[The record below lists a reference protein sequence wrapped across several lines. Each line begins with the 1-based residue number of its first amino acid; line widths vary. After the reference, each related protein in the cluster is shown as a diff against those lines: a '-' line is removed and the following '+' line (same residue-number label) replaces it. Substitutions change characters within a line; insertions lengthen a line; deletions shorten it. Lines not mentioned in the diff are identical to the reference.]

1 MVDTMST
8 DSNSRPLLRIL
19 HFMPIRMGLLYVL
32 LSYLYLSGFF
42 FRGTMAH
49 GPWSSL
55 AASLLTCA
63 IMVAA
68 YAGVVYFVERRPATE
83 LALTGQGGREFL
95 SGAMLGSVLY
105 AACVLVLVALGYGR
119 IEYTGAWHVVL
130 PGLALAIGTGFY
142 EELWFRGG
150 VFRLTEEWFG
160 SWIAIIVSSLVFG
173 FVHLS
178 TEGATVM
185 DVTYISIE
193 AGLLLAAAYMLT
205 RRLWLSIGFH
215 AAWNFTQSSV
225 FSGAVSG
232 TAQPTELIET
242 TMTGPDFVTGGSFGM
257 EASIVTLVLMTTV
270 GIVMLAMA
278 VRRGEVR
285 PPRWRRR
292 A

>member
-1 MVDTMST
+1 MNVPATAPLH
-8 DSNSRPLLRIL
+8 PLLRGL
-19 HFMPIRMGLLYVL
+19 RFMPIRLGLFYVL
-32 LSYLYLSGFF
+32 LTYLYLSGFF
-42 FRGTMAH
+42 FRGAMAQS
-49 GPWSSL
+49 PVPSL
-55 AASLLTCA
+55 LASLLTCA

-68 YAGVVYFVERRPATE
+68 YAGVVYFIERRPATE
-83 LALTGQGGREFL
+83 FALTGQGGREFAF
-95 SGAMLGSVLY
+95 GVMLGFSLY
-105 AACVLVLVALGYGR
+105 ATCILILVALGYSR
-119 IEYTGAWHVVL
+119 TEYTGAWHVVL

-160 SWIAIIVSSLVFG
+160 SWIAIIVSSAAFG

-232 TAQPTELIET
+232 TAQPTGLIKT
-242 TMTGPDFVTGGSFGM
+242 TMTGPDWLTGGSFGL
-257 EASIVTLVLMTTV
+257 EASVVTLVLMTTIGLV
-270 GIVMLAMA
+270 LLVMAI
-278 VRRGEVR
+278 RRGQVR
-285 PPRWRRR
+285 PPRWRRQG
-292 A
+292 